1 MENQMQNGLNESS
14 KGRDRFWATVSVG
27 AGCLL
32 LIAGASATIGYLGL
46 PLASA
51 GGDILS
57 SQLGQMAAI
66 FIGLV
71 GGGLAL
77 YHGLNAIRGKPSA
90 PARLPPARFV
100 VIVFAVVLGMGNV
113 VLNYDV
119 AVDLLFPP
127 LYLLAAAL
135 PTIGVLAW
143 AGKRLG
149 WPVSW
154 RQGSAALLAGSTI
167 SVIVT
172 FILAAVISA
181 LFFIL
186 ILPFEFLADS
196 AEDLLGLG
204 GSGFLGRLVF
214 SPYVIVLL
222 VITALQAPIPE
233 EFSKAIGPRYINS
246 RLQNERQAFVVGL
259 ASGAGFAIL
268 ENMLYE
274 GIYAQW
280 NGWSWGGVALL
291 RAIGSVLH
299 PLCTGI
305 IAVALFRE
313 RERAPGWFG
322 RVGKA
327 YLLAVGIHTLWNGG
341 FNALLYLTGIDYY
354 SGLGRSLDLYGESIT
369 VALVVYLVLLSLGL
383 WWQLRKIVKGMSSEI
398 QPTLQPVTV
407 SARGLAFLAFAG
419 VLVIVPIGALL
430 GPALGAIRRA
440 LAIGGM

>member
-1 MENQMQNGLNESS
+1 NELKESS
-14 KGRDRFWATVSVG
+14 KSGDRSWATVSVV

-32 LIAGASATIGYLGL
+32 LLLGASAAIGYLGL
-46 PLASA
+46 PLLSA
-51 GGDILS
+51 GTDILG
-57 SQLGQMAAI
+57 SQMGQMAAI
-66 FIGLV
+66 FLGLG
-71 GGGLAL
+71 GGGLL
-77 YHGLNAIRGKPSA
+77 FYHGQNTLRGKPSA

-100 VIVFAVVLGMGNV
+100 VIVFAIVLGMGNV
-113 VLNYDV
+113 ILNYEV

-127 LYLLAAAL
+127 LYLLSAAL

-149 WPVSW
+149 WPISW
-154 RQGSAALLAGSTI
+154 RQGATALVTGSTI

-172 FILAAVISA
+172 FLLATAISA

-196 AEDLLGLG
+196 AEALLDLG
-204 GSGFLGRLVF
+204 GTGFLGRFVF

-233 EFSKAIGPRYINS
+233 EFAKAIGPRFFNS
-246 RLQNERQAFVVGL
+246 RLQNERQAFIIGL
-259 ASGAGFAIL
+259 TAGAGFAIL

-280 NGWSWGGVALL
+280 NGWSWGGVTLL

-305 IAVALFRE
+305 IAVALFRN

-327 YLLAVGIHTLWNGG
+327 YLLSVGIHTLWNGG
-341 FNALLYLTGIDYY
+341 FDAFLYLTGIDYY
-354 SGLGRSLDLYGESIT
+354 GGIGRSLNLYGESIT
-369 VALVVYLVLLSLGL
+369 VALVVYLVLLSLIL
-383 WWQLRKIVKGMSSEI
+383 WWQLRKTVIGMSSEVE
-398 QPTLQPVTV
+398 PTLQPVTV
-407 SARGLAFLAFAG
+407 SARGLAFLAFAS

-430 GPALGAIRRA
+430 GPALGAIRHA
-440 LAIGGM
+440 LAIGIP